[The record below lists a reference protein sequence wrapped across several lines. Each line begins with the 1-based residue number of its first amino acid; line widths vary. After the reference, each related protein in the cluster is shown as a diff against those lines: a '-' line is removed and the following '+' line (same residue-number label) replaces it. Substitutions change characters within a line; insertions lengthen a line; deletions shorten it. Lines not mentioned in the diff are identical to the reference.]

1 MSEAD
6 QDLGQVEMAA
16 REIVPRL
23 AERLA
28 RHGLGELEVR
38 QGGLRVRVAGAPVG
52 ESAAGRPA
60 ASVTDA
66 GDAGGR
72 RQSAGRPHAA
82 TPASHGIA
90 SPAVGYF
97 GFADG
102 LGPGLAVEKGD
113 ALGHVDMLGV
123 RHEVRAPRRGTVRH
137 LVAEAGEPVEYGQVV
152 IELEPAE

>member
-1 MSEAD
+1 MSDPDAE
-6 QDLGQVEMAA
+6 LGQVELAA
-16 REIVPRL
+16 REIVPQL
-23 AERLA
+23 AERLT

-38 QGGLRVRVAGAPVG
+38 HGALRVRVAATPSPV
-52 ESAAGRPA
+52 AAG
-60 ASVTDA
+60 
-66 GDAGGR
+66 AGGR
-72 RQSAGRPHAA
+72 KAAESAGHGRSAPVKAPALAA
-82 TPASHGIA
+82 NHGVA

-102 LGPGLAVEKGD
+102 LGPGLDVEKGD

-123 RHEVRAPRRGTVRH
+123 RHDVRAPRRGTVRH

>member
-1 MSEAD
+1 MSDPET
-6 QDLGQVEMAA
+6 DLGQVELAA
-16 REIVPRL
+16 REIVPQL

-38 QGGLRVRVAGAPVG
+38 HGSLRVRVG
-52 ESAAGRPA
+52 
-60 ASVTDA
+60 
-66 GDAGGR
+66 
-72 RQSAGRPHAA
+72 A
-82 TPASHGIA
+82 TPAPATRDAAARESGDVAAHHRRAAAPKAPAAPTNHGVT

-123 RHEVRAPRRGTVRH
+123 RHDVRAPRRGTVRH